1 MYTTF
6 GEGEL
11 ERELRRLSRKGG
23 PVNDAP
29 PGWRAERRHRF
40 HHKWHE
46 CPVTF
51 PDGSEGTCHY
61 TRHGPACH
69 GFRYERGKE
78 HLPHVSVLE
87 PLGKDAESI
96 EELAQEKAAVAFGQA
111 IAEERK
117 GAMRAQPP
125 WTGYGS
131 RKADPALYTLSRE
144 RAVQLAG
151 RYALCARLEPSGKL
165 LAVSATFES
174 LEAVNA
180 AWREK
185 GNPALVLAICCRW
198 ARRWMELRFNTA
210 RQE

>member
-1 MYTTF
+1 MQPGLPRCGVVLVSALLGLKGLRHHQKRRPVRNMARHLVYTTF
-6 GEGEL
+6 QEGEL

-29 PGWRAERRHRF
+29 PGWKAERRHRF

-51 PDGSEGTCHY
+51 PDGSAGTCHY

-69 GFRYERGKE
+69 GFRYQRENE
-78 HLPHVSVLE
+78 YLPHVNVLE
-87 PLGKDAESI
+87 ALGRDAGSI

-117 GAMRAQPP
+117 VAMRAQPP
-125 WTGYGS
+125 WNGYGK

-151 RYALCARLEPSGKL
+151 RYALCARLEPSVKRRL
-165 LAVSATFES
+165 DLSHF
-174 LEAVNA
+174 A
-180 AWREK
+180 A
-185 GNPALVLAICCRW
+185 
-198 ARRWMELRFNTA
+198 
-210 RQE
+210 